1 MLIYS
6 EPEDF
11 TEGIF
16 SQCLMHL
23 LEVLYYMEN
32 NNVINK
38 DTNISFDINT
48 LNNGNLI
55 PTFIKPKNICNIDE
69 NIKINVK
76 KYRSEKR
83 IDAYFELNTQSFYKA
98 N

>member
-6 EPEDF
+6 ESKDF

-16 SQCLMHL
+16 GQCLIHL

-32 NNVINK
+32 NNLINN
-38 DTNISFDINT
+38 DTNIKFDINT

-55 PTFIKPKNICNIDE
+55 PTFIKPKNICKIDE
-69 NIKINVK
+69 NVK
-76 KYRSEKR
+76 KYKSEKR
-83 IDAYFELNTQSFYKA
+83 IDAYFALNTQSFYKA